1 MLCLPRHRSIRR
13 ILLGSLK
20 TTIFALVVIF
30 GVVPI
35 IFRYTYPIQRSLIF
49 LNFVNYPALT
59 QFQTPQKYGLKGTR
73 NFHITTDE
81 SIRLGIWHV
90 LPSKFHNSSEIEEEG
105 FFLTALGS
113 GDPVVVYMHGNSGSR
128 ASTHRIELYQ
138 LLSNLGYHVIA
149 FDYRSYGDSTNESP
163 SEQGVVSDS
172 LFVLSWT
179 VERVKGAPLFVWGH
193 SLGTS
198 VSSHSLDILSQK
210 GLHPTGLILEAPFNN
225 MRDEIREHP
234 LARVFRF
241 LPWFD
246 FCFADSVG
254 ENNLLFETDKHLRNI
269 RSRVLILHAEDDKI
283 IPFKLAKKLYE
294 STVQGR
300 SPHFGKVKF
309 VKFEG
314 KWGHGHK
321 WICRSP
327 DLPNVIRY
335 LFILYTLT

>member
-1 MLCLPRHRSIRR
+1 
-13 ILLGSLK
+13 
-20 TTIFALVVIF
+20 
-30 GVVPI
+30 
-35 IFRYTYPIQRSLIF
+35 
-49 LNFVNYPALT
+49 
-59 QFQTPQKYGLKGTR
+59 
-73 NFHITTDE
+73 
-81 SIRLGIWHV
+81 
-90 LPSKFHNSSEIEEEG
+90 
-105 FFLTALGS
+105 
-113 GDPVVVYMHGNSGSR
+113 
-128 ASTHRIELYQ
+128 
-138 LLSNLGYHVIA
+138 
-149 FDYRSYGDSTNESP
+149 YGDSTNESP

-179 VERVKGAPLFVWGH
+179 LERVKGAPLFVWGH

-309 VKFEG
+309 VKFEEHFG
-314 KWGHGHK
+314 LAQTAGSTSLDIRAVSWSVLKKLRPPIPKDGM
-321 WICRSP
+321 IRFRP
-327 DLPNVIRY
+327 DTQGGEN
-335 LFILYTLT
+335 

>member
-1 MLCLPRHRSIRR
+1 MAQYKASWDLDAISFRHVCDS
-13 ILLGSLK
+13 
-20 TTIFALVVIF
+20 
-30 GVVPI
+30 
-35 IFRYTYPIQRSLIF
+35 
-49 LNFVNYPALT
+49 PA
-59 QFQTPQKYGLKGTR
+59 KGYH
-73 NFHITTDE
+73 HI
-81 SIRLGIWHV
+81 SRHV

-105 FFLTALGS
+105 FFLTALGR

-138 LLSNLGYHVIA
+138 LLSNLGYHIIA

-179 VERVKGAPLFVWGH
+179 MERVKGAPLFVWGH
-193 SLGTS
+193 SLGTG

-210 GLHPTGLILEAPFNN
+210 GVNPTGLILEAPFNN

-234 LARVFRF
+234 LARLANALVVFSSTAEDGEIEVRISVFRF

-269 RSRVLILHAEDDKI
+269 RSRVLILHAEDDKV

-335 LFILYTLT
+335 LFILYSLT

>member
-1 MLCLPRHRSIRR
+1 MLSHKYLFKTLILLLGCFGYTTVYKKKPHLHSRKLQHRSH
-13 ILLGSLK
+13 S
-20 TTIFALVVIF
+20 
-30 GVVPI
+30 
-35 IFRYTYPIQRSLIF
+35 
-49 LNFVNYPALT
+49 
-59 QFQTPQKYGLKGTR
+59 
-73 NFHITTDE
+73 
-81 SIRLGIWHV
+81 
-90 LPSKFHNSSEIEEEG
+90 NS
-105 FFLTALGS
+105 
-113 GDPVVVYMHGNSGSR
+113 
-128 ASTHRIELYQ
+128 
-138 LLSNLGYHVIA
+138 LSNGPRTEEPTAREQSALIGVNPKPEWLDKPLNLTSQARPRAANRARQEGGGGTGKPRSATCCIKIVFSQLGVNCTKHSHV
-149 FDYRSYGDSTNESP
+149 SYGDSTNESP

-179 VERVKGAPLFVWGH
+179 MERVKGAPLFVWGH
-193 SLGTS
+193 SLGTG

-210 GLHPTGLILEAPFNN
+210 GIHPTGLILEAPFNN

-254 ENNLLFETDKHLRNI
+254 ENNLLFETDKHLRNV
-269 RSRVLILHAEDDKI
+269 RSRILILHAEDDKV

-327 DLPNVIRY
+327 DLPNVIRQ
-335 LFILYTLT
+335 FVAED

>member
-1 MLCLPRHRSIRR
+1 M
-13 ILLGSLK
+13 
-20 TTIFALVVIF
+20 ALWDD
-30 GVVPI
+30 G
-35 IFRYTYPIQRSLIF
+35 Q
-49 LNFVNYPALT
+49 
-59 QFQTPQKYGLKGTR
+59 G
-73 NFHITTDE
+73 
-81 SIRLGIWHV
+81 HV

-179 VERVKGAPLFVWGH
+179 VERVKGYGDSTNESPSEQGVVSDSLFVLSWTVERVKGAPLFVWGH

-234 LARVFRF
+234 LARMKQVCITNPLLQIDEKYIRIS
-241 LPWFD
+241 LE
-246 FCFADSVG
+246 AVDSLN
-254 ENNLLFETDKHLRNI
+254 E
-269 RSRVLILHAEDDKI
+269 
-283 IPFKLAKKLYE
+283 
-294 STVQGR
+294 
-300 SPHFGKVKF
+300 
-309 VKFEG
+309 
-314 KWGHGHK
+314 
-321 WICRSP
+321 
-327 DLPNVIRY
+327 
-335 LFILYTLT
+335 

>member
-1 MLCLPRHRSIRR
+1 MKPYQPSGSRYVDSGMMFQILANHVPISVSCLSLPAHPAS
-13 ILLGSLK
+13 LLGIKRGLFL
-20 TTIFALVVIF
+20 TIAI
-30 GVVPI
+30 
-35 IFRYTYPIQRSLIF
+35 
-49 LNFVNYPALT
+49 
-59 QFQTPQKYGLKGTR
+59 LKG
-73 NFHITTDE
+73 
-81 SIRLGIWHV
+81 HV
-90 LPSKFHNSSEIEEEG
+90 LPSKYHNSSEIEEEG

-327 DLPNVIRY
+327 DLPNVIRQ
-335 LFILYTLT
+335 FVAED